1 MNVNVNESV
10 NPLVSQVQG
19 VLGDQRKKV
28 MRQPTGIT
36 KIEKEMNA
44 GSQIETEGTKGTKGD
59 DMMIGETKGDDMEV
73 IDGGV
78 EIDTM
83 IEDMVA
89 DGMAAD
95 GKDGERETPG
105 DLVGGSLCFDKFRVV
120 VCVLINL
127 VMAPFRVVPR
137 ITSKVVPRI

>member
-1 MNVNVNESV
+1 MNVNVNESA
-10 NPLVSQVQG
+10 NPLVNRAQG
-19 VLGDQRKKV
+19 VLGDQRRKV

-36 KIEKEMNA
+36 KIEKGMNV
-44 GSQIETEGTKGTKGD
+44 GSQIETEGRKEV
-59 DMMIGETKGDDMEV
+59 DMMIGETKGDDMAV
-73 IDGGV
+73 IDGVV

-83 IEDMVA
+83 IEAMVG

-95 GKDGERETPG
+95 GKDGERETG

-127 VMAPFRVVPR
+127 VMAPFGVD
-137 ITSKVVPRI
+137 